1 MAPLQRHL
9 GGGFVSVASLAIWGI
24 GLVIFIR
31 QPLVTLVTDVVLRS
45 EATGFMGIT
54 PNKVCGRLFVGL
66 GFDWDGCVCALSNCR
81 PCGLCWQGGIVAR
94 LSFAGTRLCFVSS
107 HLAAHLPHF
116 DARNSNVRAVLLH
129 ADARQTTFIPLP
141 LPCY

>member
-31 QPLVTLVTDVVLRS
+31 QPLITLVTDVVLRS

-54 PNKVCGRLFVGL
+54 PNKVCGRLYAGL
-66 GFDWDGCVCALSNCR
+66 ESRDCV
-81 PCGLCWQGGIVAR
+81 PCLAVDHVDY
-94 LSFAGTRLCFVSS
+94 AG
-107 HLAAHLPHF
+107 
-116 DARNSNVRAVLLH
+116 RAVL
-129 ADARQTTFIPLP
+129 
-141 LPCY
+141 